1 MVDCNFPTLRA
12 DNATFINSNAL
23 SITVLLCLNTISYIF
38 KYTLYYMHTYIL
50 KNAWTLGPVQ
60 DMEVIFIVL
69 NYIYRTYINL
79 LATLLFWNMN
89 HVFLYHTC
97 LSNADNSDSGT
108 LVTLQTMTFSMGNC
122 PYVNWCVWSQ
132 TYNSLCFSFPVHLL

>member
-50 KNAWTLGPVQ
+50 KNA
-60 DMEVIFIVL
+60 
-69 NYIYRTYINL
+69 
-79 LATLLFWNMN
+79 
-89 HVFLYHTC
+89 
-97 LSNADNSDSGT
+97 
-108 LVTLQTMTFSMGNC
+108 
-122 PYVNWCVWSQ
+122 
-132 TYNSLCFSFPVHLL
+132 